1 MASITPEAGAFLSDL
16 LQKNEASDEHC
27 VRLIAE
33 AQQLKL
39 VIDQEQP
46 NDTVLVHD
54 DKRVLALAP
63 EVAEQLEEATFD
75 VKQTDEGKSLV
86 LR

>member
-1 MASITPEAGAFLSDL
+1 MPSITPAAAEFLSDL
-16 LQKNEASDEHC
+16 LEHNQASDDHC
-27 VRLIAE
+27 VRLVAD

-46 NDTVLVHD
+46 NDTVLVHN
-54 DKRVLALAP
+54 DKHVLALAP
-63 EVAEQLEEATFD
+63 EVAGQLDNATFD
-75 VKQTDEGKSLV
+75 VKQTEQGQTLV